1 MSETVSCLS
10 RRAATDAD
18 RAQRPRLGAPG
29 CTFAHVG
36 APTQEPA
43 VPARRTSHNFMRS
56 VALLLAAVGLSEA
69 ALEPLS
75 GPGLTRGWDADLM
88 LPLTALGTTYVMG
101 GDSLKTAHGAR
112 VSPQCIGEVAPGP
125 DFSKPVRFDVDAETG
140 FPQRIFPLAGEST
153 VPAGALALPTTEASS
168 PSATVLLFMMNV
180 HEWNNGVAGNVSA
193 SGLLIRGTA
202 YRNLS
207 SFPIWEQTALWKGE
221 VDGPLVN
228 GAPVLSSDGFVYVY
242 WSSRYRASAIGLAR
256 ANATSLGIGDASF
269 EYYLG
274 VDESG
279 AARWGSSGNE
289 IPAAIP
295 LGADDPA
302 YNRVG
307 ELGALYE
314 PESKCFVLCFYNYSI
329 GHPLPG
335 YYCATSREPGG
346 GWSPP
351 QLIFNGSEPWCVGVG

>member
-1 MSETVSCLS
+1 MRYV
-10 RRAATDAD
+10 
-18 RAQRPRLGAPG
+18 AP
-29 CTFAHVG
+29 
-36 APTQEPA
+36 
-43 VPARRTSHNFMRS
+43 
-56 VALLLAAVGLSEA
+56 LLAAVVALAE

-88 LPLTALGTTYVMG
+88 LPLTALGTTYVIG

-112 VSPQCIGEVAPGP
+112 VSPQCIGAVAPGP

-140 FPQRIFPLAGEST
+140 FPQRLFPLAGKST
-153 VPAGALALPTTEASS
+153 VPAGALALPSPEASS

-180 HEWNNGVAGNVSA
+180 HEWNNGAAGNVSA

-207 SFPIWEQTALWKGE
+207 SFPIWEQTALWKGQ

-228 GAPVLSSDGFVYVY
+228 GAPVLGSDGFVYVY

-256 ANATSLGIGDASF
+256 ANATSLGAHDASF

-274 VDESG
+274 VDDGSG
-279 AARWGSSGNE
+279 AARWGTIGKE
-289 IPAAIP
+289 TPVAVP
-295 LGADDPA
+295 LGADGAA
-302 YNRVG
+302 YNRAG

-329 GHPLPG
+329 GHPLPS
-335 YYCATSREPGG
+335 YYCATSRKPAD
-346 GWSPP
+346 GWSQP
-351 QLIFNGSEPWCVGVG
+351 QLIFNGSEPWCVRAG